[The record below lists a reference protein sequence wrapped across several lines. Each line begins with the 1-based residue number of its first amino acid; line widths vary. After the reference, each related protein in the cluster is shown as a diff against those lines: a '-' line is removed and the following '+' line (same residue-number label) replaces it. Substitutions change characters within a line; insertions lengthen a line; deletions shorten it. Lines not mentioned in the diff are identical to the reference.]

1 MKVLIITLS
10 TLIILAISMLAFGF
24 INKPVNAAVGDTI
37 AKTFPDA
44 NLAQAVADK
53 SCAYDDDPA
62 IFMLASK
69 DSKKI
74 EAVYDAGTQHNQ
86 SLEETFDIIRAWR
99 SLGFEIRV
107 IQND

>member
-1 MKVLIITLS
+1 MS
-10 TLIILAISMLAFGF
+10 TLLAVFQKNRNDLYTLKLYSTEAEGI
-24 INKPVNAAVGDTI
+24 
-37 AKTFPDA
+37 
-44 NLAQAVADK
+44 AQAVADK

-74 EAVYDAGTQHNQ
+74 EAVYEAGTQHNQ
-86 SLEETFDIIRAWR
+86 SLEETFDILMAWR